1 MPQTFSG
8 PRTMTLTSRS
18 HVQAETNSARISP
31 SRITVARLRR
41 GLTKAE
47 LAANLDIAPTTLSRW
62 ENEGPPPSHTES
74 LIEHLEAALGFTAG
88 YFISEELEVP
98 STDSTLFRAGSR
110 ATQRQKSVAVASG
123 ANARTLLAWLRR
135 NFNFP
140 EPNLPDLSGFA
151 PSEAARHAR
160 TIWQLGDN
168 PVPNSVQ
175 LAESLGIAV
184 MGLPPSAAAVDAFSM
199 WDGEQPFIFL
209 ARRRTPEGARFD
221 LAHELGHLLLHSNA
235 EPRNGAREEDEANQF
250 AADFLIPPGIV
261 HAHLRLHASLNDILR
276 LKTALKVSAMALLRA
291 AYHHG
296 KLSEREFHSHLTA
309 LSARGFR
316 TDEPGSTLQYE
327 RSRIFDYVLSPE
339 GGASISRIADETQLP
354 PQDLHALMLSTQPHP
369 VPSATSTTSA
379 PARPALRVVH

>member
-1 MPQTFSG
+1 
-8 PRTMTLTSRS
+8 MTLTSQSRER
-18 HVQAETNSARISP
+18 AETNSARISP

-47 LAANLDIAPTTLSRW
+47 LAADLNVAPATLSRW
-62 ENEGPPPSHTES
+62 ENDGPPPSHTES
-74 LIEHLEAALGFTAG
+74 ILERLESALGFTAG
-88 YFISEELEVP
+88 YFVSEELEIP

-110 ATQRQKSVAVASG
+110 ATRRQKSVAVASG
-123 ANARTLLAWLRR
+123 ASARTLLAWLRS

-140 EPNLPDLSGFA
+140 EPNLPNLSGFTPA
-151 PSEAARHAR
+151 EAARHAR
-160 TIWQLGDN
+160 TIWQLGDK

-184 MGLPPSAAAVDAFSM
+184 MGLPPAASAVDAFSM

-221 LAHELGHLLLHSNA
+221 LAHELGHLLLHSSD
-235 EPRNGAREEDEANQF
+235 EPRSRTREEDDANQF

-261 HAHLRLHASLNDILR
+261 HAHLRLHASLEDILR
-276 LKTALKVSAMALLRA
+276 LKTGLKVSAMVMLRA

-296 KLSEREFHSHLTA
+296 KLSEREYHSHLTT

-316 TDEPGSTLQYE
+316 TDEPGSTLLYE
-327 RSRIFDYVLSPE
+327 RSRVFDYVLSLE
-339 GGASISRIADETQLP
+339 GGASIESIADETQLP

-379 PARPALRVVH
+379 PARPTLRAVH

>member
-1 MPQTFSG
+1 
-8 PRTMTLTSRS
+8 MTLTSQS
-18 HVQAETNSARISP
+18 HERAETSSARISP

-47 LAANLDIAPTTLSRW
+47 LAANLDIAPATLSRW
-62 ENEGPPPSHTES
+62 EDEGPPPSHTEF
-74 LIEHLEAALGFTAG
+74 LIEQLETALGFTAG

-98 STDSTLFRAGSR
+98 STESTLFRAGSR

-123 ANARTLLAWLRR
+123 ANASTLLAWLRR

-140 EPNLPDLSGFA
+140 EPNLPDLSGFTPA
-151 PSEAARHAR
+151 EAARHAR
-160 TIWQLGDN
+160 TIWQLGDK

-184 MGLPPSAAAVDAFSM
+184 MGLPPAASAVDAFSM

-221 LAHELGHLLLHSNA
+221 LAHELGHLLLHSND

-261 HAHLRLHASLNDILR
+261 HAHLRLHASLNDILQ
-276 LKTALKVSAMALLRA
+276 LKTALKVSAMAMLRA
-291 AYHHG
+291 AYQHG
-296 KLSEREFHSHLTA
+296 KLSEREYHSHLTA

-327 RSRIFDYVLSPE
+327 RSRVFDYVLSSE
-339 GGASISRIADETQLP
+339 GGASIASIADETELP
-354 PQDLHALMLSTQPHP
+354 PQDLHALMLSTQPHT
-369 VPSATSTTSA
+369 VSSATSTTSA
-379 PARPALRVVH
+379 PARPVLRVVR

>member
-1 MPQTFSG
+1 
-8 PRTMTLTSRS
+8 MTLTSRS

-123 ANARTLLAWLRR
+123 ANASTLLAWLRR

-140 EPNLPDLSGFA
+140 EPDLPDFSGFT

-160 TIWQLGDN
+160 TIWQLGDR

-184 MGLPPSAAAVDAFSM
+184 MGLPPAASAVDAFSM
-199 WDGEQPFIFL
+199 WDGEQPLIFL
-209 ARRRTPEGARFD
+209 ARRRTPEGTRFD
-221 LAHELGHLLLHSNA
+221 LAHELGHLLLHSSDD
-235 EPRNGAREEDEANQF
+235 PRNGAREEDEANQF

-261 HAHLRLHASLNDILR
+261 HAHLRLHASLDDILR
-276 LKTALKVSAMALLRA
+276 LKTALKVSAMAMLRA

-296 KLSEREFHSHLTA
+296 KLSEREYHSHLTA

-354 PQDLHALMLSTQPHP
+354 PQDLHAFMLSTQPHT
-369 VPSATSTTSA
+369 VSSATRTTSA
-379 PARPALRVVH
+379 PARPALRVVR

>member
-1 MPQTFSG
+1 
-8 PRTMTLTSRS
+8 MTLTSQS
-18 HVQAETNSARISP
+18 HERAETNSAHISP

-47 LAANLDIAPTTLSRW
+47 LAANLDISPATLSRW
-62 ENEGPPPSHTES
+62 ENEGPPPSRTKHLLER
-74 LIEHLEAALGFTAG
+74 LEAALGFTAG

-98 STDSTLFRAGSR
+98 SMDATLFRAGSR

-123 ANARTLLAWLRR
+123 ANASTLLAWLHR

-140 EPNLPDLSGFA
+140 EPDLPVFSGFT

-160 TIWQLGDN
+160 TIWRLGDR

-184 MGLPPSAAAVDAFSM
+184 MGLPPAASAVDAFSM
-199 WDGEQPFIFL
+199 WDGEQPLIFL
-209 ARRRTPEGARFD
+209 ARRRTPEGTRFD
-221 LAHELGHLLLHSNA
+221 LAHELGHLLLHSSDD
-235 EPRNGAREEDEANQF
+235 PRSGAREEDEANQF

-261 HAHLRLHASLNDILR
+261 HAHLRLHASLDDILR
-276 LKTALKVSAMALLRA
+276 LKTALKVSAMAMLRA

-296 KLSEREFHSHLTA
+296 KLSEREYRSHLTS

-316 TDEPGSTLQYE
+316 TSEPGSALQYE
-327 RSRIFDYVLSPE
+327 RSRVFDYVLSPD
-339 GGASISRIADETQLP
+339 GGASIASIADETQLP
-354 PQDLHALMLSTQPHP
+354 PQDLHALMLSTQPHT
-369 VPSATSTTSA
+369 VSSATSTTSA
-379 PARPALRVVH
+379 PVRPSLRVVR

>member
-1 MPQTFSG
+1 
-8 PRTMTLTSRS
+8 MTLTSQS
-18 HVQAETNSARISP
+18 HERAETSFARISP

-47 LAANLDIAPTTLSRW
+47 LAANLDIAPATLSRW
-62 ENEGPPPSHTES
+62 EDEGPPPSRTES
-74 LIEHLEAALGFTAG
+74 LIEQLEAALGFTAG

-98 STDSTLFRAGSR
+98 SMDSTLFRAGSR

-123 ANARTLLAWLRR
+123 ANASTLLAWLRR

-140 EPNLPDLSGFA
+140 EPDLPDFSGFT

-160 TIWQLGDN
+160 TIWQLGDR

-184 MGLPPSAAAVDAFSM
+184 MGLPPAASAVDAFSM
-199 WDGEQPFIFL
+199 WDGQQPLIFL
-209 ARRRTPEGARFD
+209 ARRRTPEGTRFD
-221 LAHELGHLLLHSNA
+221 LAHELGHLLLHSSDD
-235 EPRNGAREEDEANQF
+235 PHNGAREESEANQF

-261 HAHLRLHASLNDILR
+261 RAHLRLHASLEDILR
-276 LKTALKVSAMALLRA
+276 LKTALKVSATAMLRA

-296 KLSEREFHSHLTA
+296 KLSEREYHSHLTA

-316 TDEPGSTLQYE
+316 TDEPGSAQQYE
-327 RSRIFDYVLSPE
+327 RSRIFDYVLSPD
-339 GGASISRIADETQLP
+339 GGASISNIADETKLP
-354 PQDLHALMLSTQPHP
+354 PRDLHALMLSAQPHT
-369 VPSATSTTSA
+369 VSSAARTTSA
-379 PARPALRVVH
+379 PARPALRVVR

>member
-1 MPQTFSG
+1 
-8 PRTMTLTSRS
+8 MTLTSQS
-18 HVQAETNSARISP
+18 HVQAETNSAHISP
-31 SRITVARLRR
+31 SRITIARLRR

-47 LAANLDIAPTTLSRW
+47 LAANLDIAPATLSRW
-62 ENEGPPPSHTES
+62 EDEGPPPSRTES
-74 LIEHLEAALGFTAG
+74 LIEQLEAALGFTAG

-110 ATQRQKSVAVASG
+110 ATLRQKSVAVASG
-123 ANARTLLAWLRR
+123 ANASTLLAWLRR

-140 EPNLPDLSGFA
+140 EPDLPDFSGFT

-160 TIWQLGDN
+160 TIWQLGDK

-184 MGLPPSAAAVDAFSM
+184 MGLPPAASAVDAFSM
-199 WDGEQPFIFL
+199 WDGEQPLIFL
-209 ARRRTPEGARFD
+209 ARRRTPEGTRFD
-221 LAHELGHLLLHSNA
+221 LAHELGHLLLHSSDD
-235 EPRNGAREEDEANQF
+235 PRNGAREEDEANQF

-261 HAHLRLHASLNDILR
+261 HAHLRLHASLDDILR
-276 LKTALKVSAMALLRA
+276 LKTALKVSAMAMLRA

-296 KLSEREFHSHLTA
+296 KLSEREYHSHLTA

-327 RSRIFDYVLSPE
+327 RSRIFDYVLSPD
-339 GGASISRIADETQLP
+339 GGASISNIAAETKLP
-354 PQDLHALMLSTQPHP
+354 PRDLHALMLSAQPHT
-369 VPSATSTTSA
+369 VSSATRATSA
-379 PARPALRVVH
+379 PARPALRVVR